1 MEPDEDL
8 YEIAMKEVATSPR
21 TGLLAKC
28 ITLCDGDESKAKIKY
43 IKIRVKEMKAQIA
56 EGIKKEKEAAK
67 EAEAAARYNPS
78 VDGIPQDHG
87 EARFPWGV
95 TIITVAMILLLMALA
110 GQVD

>member
-1 MEPDEDL
+1 VEPDEDL

-56 EGIKKEKEAAK
+56 EGIKKEKAEK
-67 EAEAAARYNPS
+67 EARDRAKGHDWSYSPAKHYGDPA
-78 VDGIPQDHG
+78 H
-87 EARFPWGV
+87 FPWILVGL
-95 TIITVAMILLLMALA
+95 TVAVILAVILL
-110 GQVD
+110 GS